1 MLLMAHSSDGR
12 VLWPANTSFSRS
24 NAGAEVE
31 LEGGLKLQAKLV
43 IAGDG
48 VHSRSAAK
56 YHKAALRKAPVGSW
70 R

>member
-1 MLLMAHSSDGR
+1 MVA
-12 VLWPANTSFSRS
+12 
-24 NAGAEVE
+24 AGWEVE
-31 LEGGLKLQAKLV
+31 LEGGQKLQARLV

-56 YHKAALRKAPVGSW
+56 YHKATLRKAPVGSW